1 MIAISAQMD
10 IAFVAKMA
18 NVCHQEHCVAPKGN
32 PGAVLVVLVV
42 LQQIVKMS
50 QLVNLCHTA
59 K

>member
-1 MIAISAQMD
+1 MTESNAVVVFTLQ
-10 IAFVAKMA
+10 
-18 NVCHQEHCVAPKGN
+18 GN